1 MPKKRPTLE
10 TNDIRRPDD
19 APAAASLFDQ
29 QFTIETPTKSAPID
43 HRHGHRERLR
53 DRFRLGGADALP
65 DYELIELVLFRA
77 IPRADTKGLAKALLA
92 EFKTF
97 AGVITAPENRLL
109 DIDGVGPRVVEEFRL
124 IQAASLRLMRSDLS
138 ERPVLQSWD
147 KVLAYCK
154 AVQGF
159 DAKESFRILFLDKR
173 NQLIADE
180 VQSRGTV
187 DHTPVYVREV
197 VSRALE
203 VGATA
208 MILVHNH
215 PSGDPAPSRA
225 DIDMT
230 KQIDAAAKPLG
241 LSVLDHI
248 IVGRKGH
255 VSLKAMRAY

>member
-1 MPKKRPTLE
+1 MPKKRTEDRGLASAAG
-10 TNDIRRPDD
+10 
-19 APAAASLFDQ
+19 APSLFDQ
-29 QFTIETPTKSAPID
+29 QIAIETQGKTAPAD

-53 DRFRLGGADALP
+53 ERFRLGGADALP

-97 AGVITAPENRLL
+97 AGVVNAPDALLL
-109 DIDGVGPRVVEEFRL
+109 DVEGVGPRVVEEFRL
-124 IQAASLRLMRSDLS
+124 IQAASVRLMRSDLTN
-138 ERPVLQSWD
+138 RPVLESWS
-147 KVLAYCK
+147 KVLDYCK
-154 AVQGF
+154 AAQGF

-173 NQLIADE
+173 NTLIADE

-197 VSRALE
+197 VARALE
-203 VGATA
+203 VGACGL
-208 MILVHNH
+208 ILVHNH

-230 KQIDAAAKPLG
+230 KLIDAAARPLG
-241 LSVLDHI
+241 ISVLDHI

-255 VSLKAMRAY
+255 ASLKALKAF